1 MPMAYAF
8 VQQNANDNAATATT
22 ITVTLTPT
30 AGNLLVFCVSGD
42 SLDTTSIA
50 LSDNLGS
57 HNTFTQISTDLVTA
71 ADQRCAW
78 WFAANCQGGATTFTA
93 TYSASTRFRTIYVA
107 EYSGIATTSPFL
119 NGARA
124 ENVNPGTGTDAVSSG
139 NANATSQPALVWGF
153 SLDINAT
160 TTPTAGT
167 GFTSRTG
174 VWSTNTCLGRPE
186 DKRVTATGNVAATFT
201 ATTGTD
207 PHATGVGIFAEAIVV
222 SDVPRARTPSYLH
235 SL

>member
-1 MPMAYAF
+1 MAFAF
-8 VQQNANDNAATATT
+8 VQQNANDSASTATT

-30 AGNLLVFCVSGD
+30 AGNLLVFALMGD
-42 SLDTTSIA
+42 SADTSSIA

-57 HNTFTQISTDLVTA
+57 HNTFTQIGTDIVSIDA
-71 ADQRCAW
+71 QRCAFY
-78 WFAANCQGGATTFTA
+78 FAANCKGGATTFTA
-93 TYSASTRFRTIYVA
+93 TFSASTRFRGIYVA
-107 EYSGIATTSPFL
+107 EYSGVATSSPFV
-119 NGARA
+119 NGTRA
-124 ENVNPGTGTDAVSSG
+124 ENDSPGTGTDAVSSG

-153 SLDINAT
+153 CIDTSGN

-174 VWSTNTCLGRPE
+174 VWSTADSLGRPE

-207 PHATGVGIFAEAIVV
+207 THVSCIGIFAEPAIAA
-222 SDVPRARTPSYLH
+222 SDVPTSRMHRALYEM
-235 SL
+235 